1 MNIKLGFEAPP
12 AIREAVEEIAAVLRA
27 RSPGQSISL
36 SDVLRQAVIEL
47 HRAIVQPVAQREPA
61 LSGGS
66 SRA

>member
-1 MNIKLGFEAPP
+1 MNIKLGFEAAP
-12 AIREAVEEIAAVLRA
+12 AVREMVVEIAAALRA

-47 HRAIVQPVAQREPA
+47 HRSVVQPVAKLEPD